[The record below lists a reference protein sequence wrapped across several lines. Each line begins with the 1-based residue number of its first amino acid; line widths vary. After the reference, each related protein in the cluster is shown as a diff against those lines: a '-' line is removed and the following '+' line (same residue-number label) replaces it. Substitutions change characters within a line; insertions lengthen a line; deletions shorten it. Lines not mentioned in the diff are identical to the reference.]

1 MFDHEYA
8 ANERIDEI
16 ATEVANILAR
26 RLTAK
31 QILKLLQ
38 IVFLEVEEATELL
51 RVKPKTVSTWI
62 SQGKIPVRYAG
73 GRPIFLL
80 SELSSWT
87 LPQPDAHT
95 AHRLS
100 VATTGKMT
108 LNRLAMDRE
117 RKDLDAGL

>member
-1 MFDHEYA
+1 MFDHEYP
-8 ANERIDEI
+8 ANELDEI
-16 ATEVANILAR
+16 ATEVANILSR
-26 RLTAK
+26 RMTAK

-38 IVFLEVEEATELL
+38 IVFLEVEEAAELL

-80 SELSSWT
+80 SELISWT
-87 LPQPDAHT
+87 LPQPDTHP

-100 VATTGKMT
+100 VATTGRIT
-108 LNRLAMDRE
+108 LNRLAMNRE

>member
-1 MFDHEYA
+1 MFENEYP
-8 ANERIDEI
+8 ANELDVI
-16 ATEVANILAR
+16 ATEVANILSR
-26 RLTAK
+26 RMAAK

-38 IVFLEVEEATELL
+38 IVFLEVEEAAELL

-80 SELSSWT
+80 SELISWT
-87 LPQPDAHT
+87 LPQPDTHP

-100 VATTGKMT
+100 VATTGKIT
-108 LNRLAMDRE
+108 LNRLAMNRE

>member
-1 MFDHEYA
+1 MFDNEYP
-8 ANERIDEI
+8 ANELDEI
-16 ATEVANILAR
+16 ATEVANILSR
-26 RLTAK
+26 RMTAK

-38 IVFLEVEEATELL
+38 IVFLEVEEAAELL

-80 SELSSWT
+80 SELISWT
-87 LPQPDAHT
+87 LPQPDTHR

-100 VATTGKMT
+100 VATTGKIT
-108 LNRLAMDRE
+108 LNRLAMNRE

>member
-1 MFDHEYA
+1 MIDNESP
-8 ANERIDEI
+8 ANEFDEI
-16 ATEVANILAR
+16 AAEVANILSR
-26 RLTAK
+26 RMTSK

-38 IVFLEVEEATELL
+38 IVFLEVEEAAELL

-80 SELSSWT
+80 SELISWT
-87 LPQPDAHT
+87 LPQPDTHT

-100 VATTGKMT
+100 VATTGKIT
-108 LNRLAMDRE
+108 LDRLAMNRE

>member
-1 MFDHEYA
+1 MFEDEYH
-8 ANERIDEI
+8 ANERIDDI
-16 ATEVANILAR
+16 ATEVANILTR
-26 RLTAK
+26 RMNAK

-38 IVFLEVEEATELL
+38 IVFLEVEEAAELL

-80 SELSSWT
+80 SELISWT
-87 LPQPDAHT
+87 VPQPDSHT

-100 VATTGKMT
+100 VATTGRIT
-108 LNRLAMDRE
+108 LNRLAMNRE

>member
-1 MFDHEYA
+1 MFDHEYPA
-8 ANERIDEI
+8 DERMEDM

-26 RLTAK
+26 RMNAK

-38 IVFLEVEEATELL
+38 IVFLEVEEAAELL

-80 SELSSWT
+80 SELISWT
-87 LPQPDAHT
+87 LPQPDTHA

-100 VATTGKMT
+100 VATTGKIT
-108 LNRLAMDRE
+108 LDRLAMNRE

>member
-38 IVFLEVEEATELL
+38 IVFLEVDEAAELL

-62 SQGKIPVRYAG
+62 SQGRIPVRYAG
-73 GRPIFLL
+73 GRPLFLL
-80 SELSSWT
+80 SELISWT

-100 VATTGKMT
+100 AATTGKITM
-108 LNRLAMDRE
+108 NRLAMDRE
-117 RKDLDAGL
+117 RKVLDAGL

>member
-1 MFDHEYA
+1 MLDNEYP
-8 ANERIDEI
+8 ANEFDEI
-16 ATEVANILAR
+16 ATEVANILSR
-26 RLTAK
+26 RMTAK

-38 IVFLEVEEATELL
+38 IVFLEVEEAAELL

-80 SELSSWT
+80 SELISWT
-87 LPQPDAHT
+87 LPQPDTHT

-100 VATTGKMT
+100 VAATGKIT
-108 LNRLAMDRE
+108 LSRLAMNRE

>member
-1 MFDHEYA
+1 MFDNEYP
-8 ANERIDEI
+8 ANELDEI
-16 ATEVANILAR
+16 ATEVAKILSRRMAAR
-26 RLTAK
+26 

-38 IVFLEVEEATELL
+38 IVFLEVEEAAELL

-80 SELSSWT
+80 SELISWT
-87 LPQPDAHT
+87 LPQPDTHPE
-95 AHRLS
+95 HRLS
-100 VATTGKMT
+100 TATTGKIT
-108 LNRLAMDRE
+108 VSRLAMNRE